1 MASTPCARRKASSAR
16 SACSCCR
23 AKTYSPA
30 TTCWCTWDTR
40 SRRSARTT
48 RAPPGTSS
56 TRSSSMHERAV
67 CQALI
72 EQVERVARDHDA
84 RRVISVVVAIGPLSG
99 VEPRLLEH
107 AYPLA
112 AAGTV
117 AESASLVVETE
128 PVRVRCR
135 TCGAE
140 TDALPNR
147 LVCAACGDWQVD
159 VTSGEQMLLKRV
171 EIETAEAPV

>member
-1 MASTPCARRKASSAR
+1 
-16 SACSCCR
+16 
-23 AKTYSPA
+23 
-30 TTCWCTWDTR
+30 
-40 SRRSARTT
+40 
-48 RAPPGTSS
+48 
-56 TRSSSMHERAV
+56 MHELAV

-72 EQVERVARDHDA
+72 EQVERVAREHDA
-84 RRVISVVVAIGPLSG
+84 RRVISVVIVIGPLSG

-135 TCGAE
+135 TCRTASCV
-140 TDALPNR
+140 LP
-147 LVCAACGDWQVD
+147 AATGRW
-159 VTSGEQMLLKRV
+159 TSRP
-171 EIETAEAPV
+171 ASRCC